1 MPPVKH
7 ALLSASSAS
16 RWLVCTAAPRFEEGL
31 PESTSEYAEE
41 GRLAHAIGE
50 LKVTKKCTPM
60 STRTYNTRL
69 NKLKKDPLYTPEM
82 DKTTDLYLEHI
93 TEQVMAY
100 DTAPT
105 VAVEVQVDFSD
116 YVPEGFGTCDCCII
130 GGDLLSI
137 VDYKHGKG
145 VPVSA
150 VGNPQMR
157 LYALGALHRYAP
169 VFGDTIKRVRMT
181 IDQPRLDSYTTDEI
195 TVEELRA
202 WGESIKPIAQKAF
215 SGLGEFVPGDH
226 CRFCRGKAQCR
237 ARANIN
243 TALEDFKDCVPAG
256 AWNEKAEAFVSA
268 GGVVNGAP
276 PPLLTDAEIGDL
288 LERGAHLVQWYKDL
302 EAYATEAL
310 LAGKE
315 IPGWK
320 LVAGRSIRTFTD
332 QDAAIQAVIAAGYEA
347 SITLAEPMEADD
359 TITVMVLNVL
369 GSIPADADLE
379 VLVTNNA
386 NDTEPVWEDA
396 TQDVKNGNNHVF
408 TNQTATNGFA
418 FNFKVNVGRG
428 TSNTGGYI
436 TSIGGAFQ

>member
-69 NKLKKDPLYTPEM
+69 NKLRQSPLYTPEM

-93 TEQVMAY
+93 TEQVMDY
-100 DTAPT
+100 DGPPI
-105 VAVEVQVDFSD
+105 VGVEVQVDFSD
-116 YVPEGFGTCDCCII
+116 YAPEGFGTCDCCII

-157 LYALGALHRYAP
+157 LYALGALKRYAP

-181 IDQPRLDSYTTDEI
+181 IDQPRLDSYTTDGI
-195 TVEELRA
+195 TVEELRS

-237 ARANIN
+237 ARANVN
-243 TALEDFKDCVPAG
+243 TALEDSKDCVPAG
-256 AWNEKAEAFVSA
+256 KQPQGEGKV
-268 GGVVNGAP
+268 
-276 PPLLTDAEIGDL
+276 LTDAEIGDL
-288 LERGAHLVQWYKDL
+288 LERGKLLVQWYKDL

-320 LVAGRSIRTFTD
+320 LVAGRSNRTFAD
-332 QDAAIQAVIAAGYEA
+332 QDAAIQAAIAAGYDEA
-347 SITLAEPMEADD
+347 LVYDRKPKTLTELEKLMGKAEFAEKIGGFVIKPPGKPTLAPASDKREAY
-359 TITVMVLNVL
+359 
-369 GSIPADADLE
+369 SPAASD
-379 VLVTNNA
+379 
-386 NDTEPVWEDA
+386 
-396 TQDVKNGNNHVF
+396 
-408 TNQTATNGFA
+408 FA
-418 FNFKVNVGRG
+418 G
-428 TSNTGGYI
+428 
-436 TSIGGAFQ
+436 IGA

>member
-1 MPPVKH
+1 MPPEKH
-7 ALLSASSAS
+7 ALLSASSAA
-16 RWLVCTAAPRFEEGL
+16 RWLICTAAPRFEEGL
-31 PESTSEYAEE
+31 PESTSAYAEE

-50 LKVTKKCTPM
+50 LKVSRKYTRIDP
-60 STRTYNTRL
+60 RTYTSML
-69 NKLKKDPLYTPEM
+69 IKLKKDPLYTPEM
-82 DKTTDLYLEHI
+82 DKTTNTYLDHI
-93 TEQVMAY
+93 MEQVMAY
-100 DTAPT
+100 DTVPT
-105 VAVEVQVDFSD
+105 VAVEVKVDFAD
-116 YVPEGFGTCDCCII
+116 YAPEGFGTCDCCII

-169 VFGDTIKRVRMT
+169 VFGGTIKRVRMT

-256 AWNEKAEAFVSA
+256 KQPQGEGKV
-268 GGVVNGAP
+268 
-276 PPLLTDAEIGDL
+276 LTDAEIGDL
-288 LERGAHLVQWYKDL
+288 LERGKLLVQWYKDL
-302 EAYATEAL
+302 EEYATEAL

-320 LVAGRSIRTFTD
+320 LVAGRSNRTFTD
-332 QDAAIQAVIAAGYEA
+332 QDAAIQAVIAAGYDEA
-347 SITLAEPMEADD
+347 LVYDRKPKTLTELEKLMGKADFKEKIGSFVYKPPGKPTLAPASDKREAYSPAATDFAG
-359 TITVMVLNVL
+359 V
-369 GSIPADADLE
+369 GADA
-379 VLVTNNA
+379 
-386 NDTEPVWEDA
+386 
-396 TQDVKNGNNHVF
+396 
-408 TNQTATNGFA
+408 
-418 FNFKVNVGRG
+418 
-428 TSNTGGYI
+428 
-436 TSIGGAFQ
+436 